1 MTDAWTDGV
10 RGVECRGGGER
21 NIDSIITVP
30 ADVTVTDHFPPLYLK
45 ERRGRGEVEKRQKR
59 GRGRGR
65 GEAEAEVEE
74 RVRGSGWKGR
84 EGRGEDTHR
93 IN

>member
-1 MTDAWTDGV
+1 MGVTDGGV
-10 RGVECRGGGER
+10 REVECRGGGER

-30 ADVTVTDHFPPLYLK
+30 ADVTVTDHFPPLYLRARRGRER
-45 ERRGRGEVEKRQKR
+45 ERRGRGE
-59 GRGRGR
+59 G
-65 GEAEAEVEE
+65 EE
-74 RVRGSGWKGR
+74 RTRERERERESAGKWRERK